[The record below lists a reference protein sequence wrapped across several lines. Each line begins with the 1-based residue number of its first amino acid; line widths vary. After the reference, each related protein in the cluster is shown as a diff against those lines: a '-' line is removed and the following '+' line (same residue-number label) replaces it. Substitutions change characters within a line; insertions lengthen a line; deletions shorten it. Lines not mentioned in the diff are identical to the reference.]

1 MNRLSTAFLL
11 LAAVSMPAA
20 AAVSVE
26 TANGDWSSLPKLSQR
41 GYNHFNEKMQ
51 AKLFE
56 IAESN
61 KCPSFAL
68 KQGRLDFN
76 ITFATQ
82 YGPDGSLQRIIMP
95 KLDCAEAESVV
106 GGALLE
112 MMQAGD
118 YAPNGK
124 SPAGWYKGGLVFSFA
139 GDSARDPGV
148 AQVPNPAVVSAAG
161 DPNQVICE
169 RVEKIGTRLGSSR
182 VCMSR
187 AQWAEQ
193 KRQNRET
200 IENAQRTNCANELP
214 NGAPPSC

>member
-1 MNRLSTAFLL
+1 MPRRSAVALL
-11 LAAVSMPAA
+11 LAALSMPAA
-20 AAVSVE
+20 AVTVE
-26 TANGDWSSLPKLSQR
+26 TANGDWSKLPKLSQR
-41 GYNHFNEKMQ
+41 GYNHLNEKMQ

-61 KCPSFAL
+61 TCPSFAL

-82 YGPDGSLQRIIMP
+82 YGPDGSLQRIVMP
-95 KLDCAEAESVV
+95 KLDCAQAESVV

-118 YAPNGK
+118 YAPSGK

-139 GDSARDPGV
+139 GDSARDPGI
-148 AQVPNPAVVSAAG
+148 AQVTNPQTARAAG
-161 DPNQVICE
+161 DPTQVICE
-169 RVEKIGTRLGSSR
+169 KVEKIGSRLGSDR
-182 VCMSR
+182 LCMTR

-193 KRQNRET
+193 RRLERET
-200 IENAQRTNCANELP
+200 VEKAQQTRC
-214 NGAPPSC
+214 NGDQGPGQC